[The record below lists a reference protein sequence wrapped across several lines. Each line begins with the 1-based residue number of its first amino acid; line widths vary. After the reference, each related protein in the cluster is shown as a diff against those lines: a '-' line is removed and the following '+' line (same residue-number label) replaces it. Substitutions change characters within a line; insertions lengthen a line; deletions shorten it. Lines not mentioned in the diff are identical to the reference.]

1 MAVTDLVQNS
11 YEKSIKQVLAK
22 SGLYEAEMINIKRYM
37 AHSTHFFPMQLT
49 GEPGLSSGAAL
60 ARYVEKYCGVI
71 SVGPFGCMNSRMTE
85 AVAEQEM
92 TLVGK
97 ERAAANAGESLDL
110 SDLKETMDVLPF
122 LSIECDGNPFSQ
134 IIRARLETFM
144 LQADRL
150 ATALRKRKAAL
161 LK

>member
-1 MAVTDLVQNS
+1 
-11 YEKSIKQVLAK
+11 
-22 SGLYEAEMINIKRYM
+22 
-37 AHSTHFFPMQLT
+37 
-49 GEPGLSSGAAL
+49 
-60 ARYVEKYCGVI
+60 
-71 SVGPFGCMNSRMTE
+71 
-85 AVAEQEM
+85 VAEQEM

-150 ATALRKRKAAL
+150 ATALRKRKVAL